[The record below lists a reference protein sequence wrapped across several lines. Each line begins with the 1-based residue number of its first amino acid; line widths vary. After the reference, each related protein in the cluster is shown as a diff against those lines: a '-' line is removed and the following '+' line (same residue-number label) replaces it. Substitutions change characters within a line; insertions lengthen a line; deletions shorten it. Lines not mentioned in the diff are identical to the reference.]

1 MKNTIM
7 SLLGLA
13 LVVGVGIGIFVYVK
27 DREIKRELSGVE
39 QSEFVDSNNGGSNE
53 TVASEI
59 NLTRVNGSW
68 TVTDNGDY
76 TIDPATL
83 KFEFIGYK
91 PGMQHVGSFQNMTAD
106 IAFNAA
112 GDVIGGILKID
123 PTSVKTDTEAV
134 DKHLQANVFFD
145 TANYPQV
152 TVTIK
157 EIQRESDTS
166 LKAIT
171 DITIKGIT
179 KTLSIPVT
187 VEKTG
192 ENMKFAVDTRIKIS
206 EWNMAFG
213 PVQDEV
219 RVTASGELKRK

>member
-27 DREIKRELSGVE
+27 DRQIKQELSGVE
-39 QSEFVDSNNGGSNE
+39 RSEFVDSNANGSDE
-53 TVASEI
+53 IVASEI

-68 TVTDNGDY
+68 TVTDSGDY
-76 TIDPATL
+76 TIDPSTL
-83 KFEFIGYK
+83 KFEFTGYK
-91 PGMQHVGSFQNMTAD
+91 PGGQHVGSFQNMTAD

-134 DKHLQANVFFD
+134 DKHLQDGVFFD
-145 TANYPQV
+145 TANHPQV
-152 TVTIK
+152 TVVIK

-179 KTLSIPVT
+179 RTLSIPVAIG
-187 VEKTG
+187 ENG

-219 RVTASGELKRK
+219 RVVASGELKKK